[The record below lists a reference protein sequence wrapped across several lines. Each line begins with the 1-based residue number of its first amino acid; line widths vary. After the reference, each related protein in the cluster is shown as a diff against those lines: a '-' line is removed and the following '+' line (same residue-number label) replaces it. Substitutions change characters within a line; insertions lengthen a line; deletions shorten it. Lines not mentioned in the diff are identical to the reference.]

1 MSPETGPAQSP
12 PAVSVIVLGHGP
24 EPHLDACVRSVLA
37 SVDDDGDPLDLELI
51 VVENGAREAVAA
63 LPADPRII
71 RVEPGT
77 NLGFAGGC
85 NAGTQRARGRVF
97 VFVNSDAAVAPT
109 AIGALTRP
117 LEDPGIGMVTGSVR
131 LAEQP
136 GLMNTAGNPVHYLG
150 FSWAGGFRDP
160 QQRHSHAGDVTSVSG
175 AFFAVR
181 RDSWIE
187 LSGFDE
193 QFFAYHEDV
202 DLSLRTWQR
211 GMKVRYEASA
221 VAHHHYEFSRTR
233 RKQFLV
239 ERNRWI
245 TVLTVFPARILPAVL
260 PAMLAVEIP
269 LCALALKQ
277 GWLPDKLRGY
287 WWLLVHSRY
296 LRRRRARV
304 QVMNCLS
311 ASEFADLLA
320 TRIEP
325 AMLDQPPGLSL
336 LNAGLRLYW
345 AFVRRLPGLPTQAP
359 KPIEAR
365 PQPGP

>member
-1 MSPETGPAQSP
+1 MPPETGPAQSP
-12 PAVSVIVLGHGP
+12 PVVSAIVLGHGP
-24 EPHLDACVRSVLA
+24 EPHLDACVRSVLS
-37 SVDDDGDPLDLELI
+37 SVDDDGDPLHLELI
-51 VVENGAREAVAA
+51 VVENGARDAVAA

-85 NAGTQRARGRVF
+85 NAGVTRARGQVF

-109 AIGALTRP
+109 AISALIQA
-117 LEDPGIGMVTGSVR
+117 LDDPEIGMVTGSVR

-136 GLMNTAGNPVHYLG
+136 GLMNTAGNPVHFLG
-150 FSWAGGFRDP
+150 FSWAGGFHDP
-160 QQRHSHAGDVTSVSG
+160 QQRHAHAGEVTSVSG

-181 RDSWIE
+181 RASWVD
-187 LSGFDE
+187 LGGFDE

-202 DLSLRTWQR
+202 DLSLRVWQR
-211 GMKVRYEASA
+211 ALKVRYEPSA
-221 VAHHHYEFSRTR
+221 VACHHYEFSRSR
-233 RKQFLV
+233 RKQFLL

-245 TVLTVFPARILPAVL
+245 TVLTVFPARILLAVL

-304 QVMNCLS
+304 QVMNRLG

-345 AFVRRLPGLPTQAP
+345 ALVCRLAGLRTRPL
-359 KPIEAR
+359 KPIEAL
-365 PQPGP
+365 PQPRS